1 MKCHLALKAEWHFF
15 FVRKVSSIPN
25 SDVVS
30 MPPKERVYF
39 VMIRSVQKTKLF
51 FSLILEKAKDTIA
64 KPTE

>member
-1 MKCHLALKAEWHFF
+1 MKCHLALKAEWHFLF
-15 FVRKVSSIPN
+15 DKKVWQIRHI
-25 SDVVS
+25 DVAY

-51 FSLILEKAKDTIA
+51 FSLILEKAKDAIA

>member
-1 MKCHLALKAEWHFF
+1 MKCHLALKAEWHFLF
-15 FVRKVSSIPN
+15 DQKSVVNRHI
-25 SDVVS
+25 DVAY
-30 MPPKERVYF
+30 MPPKECVYF